1 MSLQQRVTDD
11 LKSAMM
17 AREAVRTATLR
28 MLNAALGY
36 AQIEK
41 KTDTLSD
48 AEVMAVIQREAKKR
62 RDAIEEFEKGGR
74 AEMAANERAE
84 LEVLAGFLPK
94 ALSPEELEALVRGVI
109 AEVGATSKKEMGAV
123 MKAAQARI
131 DGRADGRS
139 VSALVSRLLPGGRK
153 ALGCPLSRRPT
164 GPRAPPRR
172 TSSRRSAPRR
182 WPRVPADRPSGSSST
197 GLATATPG

>member
-1 MSLQQRVTDD
+1 MSLQQRVTDE
-11 LKSAMM
+11 LKASMM

-28 MLNAALGY
+28 MLKAALGY

-41 KTDTLSD
+41 KTDTLPD

-84 LEVLAGFLPK
+84 LEVLSGFLPK
-94 ALSPEELEALVRGVI
+94 ALTPEELEALVRGVI
-109 AEVGATSKKEMGAV
+109 AEVGATSKRDMGAV
-123 MKAAQARI
+123 MKAAQAKA

-139 VSALVSRLLPGGRK
+139 VSALVSRLLP
-153 ALGCPLSRRPT
+153 
-164 GPRAPPRR
+164 
-172 TSSRRSAPRR
+172 
-182 WPRVPADRPSGSSST
+182 
-197 GLATATPG
+197 

>member
-1 MSLQQRVTDD
+1 MSLQQRVTDE
-11 LKSAMM
+11 LKASMM

-28 MLNAALGY
+28 MLKAALGY

-41 KTDTLSD
+41 KTDTLPD

-84 LEVLAGFLPK
+84 LEVLSGFLPK
-94 ALSPEELEALVRGVI
+94 ALTPEELEALVRGVI
-109 AEVGATSKKEMGAV
+109 AEVGATSKKDMGAV
-123 MKAAQARI
+123 MKAAQAKV

-139 VSALVSRLLPGGRK
+139 VSTLVSRLLP
-153 ALGCPLSRRPT
+153 
-164 GPRAPPRR
+164 
-172 TSSRRSAPRR
+172 
-182 WPRVPADRPSGSSST
+182 
-197 GLATATPG
+197 

>member
-28 MLNAALGY
+28 MLKAALGY

-94 ALSPEELEALVRGVI
+94 ALSPEELEALIRAVI

-123 MKAAQARI
+123 MKAAQAKI

-139 VSALVSRLLPGGRK
+139 VSALVSRLLP
-153 ALGCPLSRRPT
+153 
-164 GPRAPPRR
+164 
-172 TSSRRSAPRR
+172 
-182 WPRVPADRPSGSSST
+182 
-197 GLATATPG
+197 

>member
-17 AREAVRTATLR
+17 AREAVRTSTLR
-28 MLNAALGY
+28 MLKAALGY

-84 LEVLAGFLPK
+84 LEVLSGFLPK
-94 ALSPEELEALVRGVI
+94 ALTPEELEALVRGVI
-109 AEVGATSKKEMGAV
+109 AEVGATSKKDMGAV
-123 MKAAQARI
+123 MKAAQAKV

-139 VSALVSRLLPGGRK
+139 VSALVSRLLP
-153 ALGCPLSRRPT
+153 
-164 GPRAPPRR
+164 
-172 TSSRRSAPRR
+172 
-182 WPRVPADRPSGSSST
+182 
-197 GLATATPG
+197 